1 MRNVDRAPLTTV
13 QADIWVAGRLCP
25 ELPQFNVGGY
35 LRFTGPLDL
44 DLMRTCMKRAVLRN
58 DALRLR
64 FEEENGE
71 PYQWVEDESPVI
83 ATIDFSEDA
92 DPRAACHSWMARS
105 FDRPFPL
112 RRSRMYEL
120 ALLVE
125 SESVTYAYLNAHHLV
140 TDGWGGRLLLRQ
152 ASEDYAR
159 LLSNGAGA
167 GEPPSS
173 SYLAVARARAE
184 RPRPAPGE
192 ADREHYRAALAGVA
206 PALFPRR
213 ATGGPAGDSP
223 IDGAVTGDSH
233 PAGAGGPAGVRP
245 AAGGR
250 HSFPID
256 RALVDRITARGE
268 SPFTVVASVLATYLA
283 RIHRTDRVV
292 LGVPV
297 LNRRTH
303 VERRTVGHFANE
315 LPLPVRVDGARP
327 LADLAAEVQT
337 TLRAL
342 WAHQGVSRGDLLRG
356 VALPDGGRQLYD
368 VTLSWMRWPRP
379 EPIPGVAQQT
389 MARSRLHD
397 GHALAVLVNDFD
409 DGPLTVDLDYAP
421 DVFDADFPIEA
432 LGRHVVTLLRNAL
445 DEPDRPLARTPMLPP
460 VERDRLTRGLNDTR
474 ADLPDDLTVHGLF
487 ARQAART
494 PDRTALVVDGTDET
508 VSYAD
513 LDARANQVAR
523 ALRDAGIGRGDRVAV
538 LADRGPG
545 LLTAILGTLKAG
557 GAYVAV
563 EPDHPPARLRH
574 LLTDSGARVLVVT
587 GDTPPPPVD
596 PGVAVCHLKAMTDR
610 PTAPLEPVADGADL
624 AYVCYTSGSTGRPKG
639 VLIEHRSVVN
649 RLAWMQRRYPL
660 TGDDVLVQKTPVS
673 FDVSVWE
680 LFWWALAGAR
690 LVLPEPEV
698 RRDPAVLLRT
708 VARQGVSVVHFVPS
722 MLGPFLDLLADDP
735 AARADAAGL
744 RLVFAS
750 GEELPPR
757 HVDRFHRLLPA
768 GPPAPRLVNLY
779 GPTEATVDVSH
790 FECRPD
796 PAGRTAR
803 VPIGRPID
811 NIQLYVLGPG
821 DEPQPVGAPGE
832 LCIAGI
838 GVARGYLDRPE
849 LTAQRFGVDPVTGG
863 RLYRTGDL
871 ARWLADG
878 TVEYLGRLDDQVK
891 IRGNRVEPGEV
902 QHALAAVPGVREA
915 VVVARTDPAR
925 GTHLVGYYRAD
936 ADLDPAWLRAQLLHG
951 LPDYLVP
958 ALFHRLDRIPLTAH
972 GKLDPAALPDPAAGS
987 ATDPAVGPV
996 DGGPPAGAARAD
1008 AGTGPGPRDE
1018 VERTL
1023 AAIWARVLG
1032 VPSVGIHQDW
1042 FAVGGDSILALR
1054 VGAEAARHGLHVTV
1068 ADLVA
1073 RPTVAAL
1080 AAHARAATPP
1090 DGDQDAPPEPFGLV
1104 SHLDRAALGD
1114 AQDAFPATRLQLG
1127 LLFHGSEREDATAYH
1142 DVFRYSLRL
1151 PWDEVAFRAAHARLL
1166 DRHPALR
1173 SSFDLGGCSEP
1184 LQVVHARVTG
1194 GLDVADLRDL
1204 DAAAADAEV
1213 LAHMRQRRR
1222 HRYAFDRAPL
1232 HLMRVHLLPSGAVD
1246 LVFSF
1251 HHVLLDGWSVATV
1264 VGDLLRTYLRLVGVD
1279 IDPPRAAA
1287 LPSPAAYVVEERRA
1301 ADSVAT
1307 RDFWRARLDG
1317 AELTQIEGCRQ
1328 YEPPGDEGTIIRHV
1342 PLPDDLQDRI
1352 RGFATAHGLPVK
1364 SVLLAAHCLLLRL
1377 YSGAAD
1383 VTTGLVTHGRP
1394 DRPGAELVAGLF
1406 LNTVPLRVTPGARTW
1421 LELVRQV
1428 HGQERECH
1436 PHRRYPLHAIV
1447 GDRGGEPV
1455 FETAFNYVHMHVL
1468 TPLLELPE
1476 VELLGFDTWE
1486 ETNFTLLVNVFVSPA
1501 DRRVSLRV
1509 DADGRTLTP
1518 AQTDLL
1524 IDAYLRILARI
1535 VADPQGEP
1543 DFGFL
1548 AAAPQPA
1555 GPPLEAPGDV
1565 GRRLAA
1571 HARNTPDAVAITFDA
1586 PPADAANGAGPPSAA
1601 ASDGPVASDGPA
1613 VPGGPPRRWT
1623 YARLDEMVDRIAVG
1637 LLRAGVRP
1645 GQLVGIALDRSP
1657 EMIAAIYGIARAGAA
1672 CVPLDVTYPAE
1683 RIAAMVE
1690 QARPARIVTHRRH
1703 RGLVGDPAT
1712 VLDVADLLAGP
1723 AVTDEAVA
1731 LPRVTADDLLYVL
1744 FTSGSTGVP
1753 KGVAM
1758 THGAL
1763 DNYQAWQIRAA
1774 SAAVGGTT
1782 LQYAPLSFDVSFQ
1795 EILTTISA
1803 GGILRIIDEDLR
1815 RDVPALLRLLDREA
1829 VARIFLPYVALQQ
1842 LAEAAELLGIHP
1854 RALRVVISSGEQLR
1868 VTAEIRRFL
1877 AALPAGAVLENQYGP
1892 TETHLVTAYPMT
1904 GDPARWP
1911 NLPPIGP
1918 AIDGVEM
1925 HLLDERMRPVP
1936 TGVTGELYYGGNQV
1950 TRGYHGRPGLT
1961 AERCVPNPFGPPGSR
1976 LYRTGDLARYLPN
1989 GDLIWVARTDTQTKI
2004 RGFRVEPLEVEMAV
2018 MELAA
2023 EYPGIREAAV
2033 VARRREGVDSYLA
2046 AFLVGDPDAVDLA
2059 DVRGRLR
2066 ASLPEHLVP
2075 ARWQWLPVMPLTP
2088 SGKRNDRALRELPLD
2103 LAEAPR
2109 VAPRDRY
2116 ERVVADI
2123 AADLLHL
2130 PAVGAH
2136 DNLFELG
2143 GTSLTAMRLVVMLEK
2158 RFGVAVPVSAF
2169 VATPTVAGVAALLRS
2184 GGADLT
2190 FDPLVPIR
2198 ARGDRRP
2205 LFLVHPL
2212 GGNVLC
2218 YVPLARHLG
2227 ADQPL
2232 YALQAA
2238 GVDAGTEPLRTV
2250 PELAAAYLDA
2260 IRRIQP
2266 DGPYVIGGW
2275 SFGGVVAFEM
2285 ARQLRDSGAGVDRLI
2300 LLDPIAR
2307 RPGDPVPV
2315 ADDVL
2320 LDWFFWEL
2328 MRLGHDGP
2336 PVRGV
2341 PAELAT
2347 PEAKLDFIASRA
2359 GESGVLRPGSTRGSV
2374 RRLFAVFRANWE
2386 AIISYRPEVV
2396 DQDITLLRAADPLP
2410 AVLKPMHDL
2419 AGTLHLDPR
2428 NGWGELTTG
2437 RVDVIDVPGD
2447 HLVLMDEPYVVEV
2460 GRRITGLLAGD
2471 APARRPV
2478 GDAR

>member
-1 MRNVDRAPLTTV
+1 MKNVDRAPLTTV
-13 QADIWVAGRLCP
+13 QADIWVASRLCP

-44 DLMRTCMKRAVLRN
+44 ELMRTCMNRAVLRN

-83 ATIDFSEDA
+83 ATIDFSGEV

-152 ASEDYAR
+152 ASEGYAR
-159 LLSNGAGA
+159 LLRT
-167 GEPPSS
+167 GETVEEPQP
-173 SYLAVARARAE
+173 SYLAVARARAAQPRSAGRE
-184 RPRPAPGE
+184 R
-192 ADREHYRAALAGVA
+192 DLDHLRAALAGVT

-213 ATGGPAGDSP
+213 ATSDPAD
-223 IDGAVTGDSH
+223 
-233 PAGAGGPAGVRP
+233 AGAAGS
-245 AAGGR
+245 AR
-250 HSFPID
+250 HSFLID
-256 RALVDRITARGE
+256 RALVDRITARGA
-268 SPFTVVASVLATYLA
+268 SPFTFLASAVAAYLT
-283 RIHRTDRVV
+283 RIHRTEQVV

-327 LADLAAEVQT
+327 LADLVAGVQE

-342 WAHQGVSRGDLLRG
+342 WTQQGRSRGDLLRG

-379 EPIPGVAQQT
+379 EPIPGIEQQT
-389 MARSRLHD
+389 MVRSRLHD
-397 GHALAVLVNDFD
+397 RHVLAVLVNDFD
-409 DGPLTVDLDYAP
+409 DGPLRVDLDYAP
-421 DVFDADFPIEA
+421 DVFDEDFPIEA
-432 LGRHVVTLLRNAL
+432 LGRHVVTLIRNAL
-445 DEPDRPLARTPMLPP
+445 DRPDRPLAETPMLTPA
-460 VERDRLTRGLNDTR
+460 ERDRLTRGLNDTHV
-474 ADLPDDLTVHGLF
+474 DLPADLTVHGLF
-487 ARQAART
+487 ERQAART

-523 ALRDAGIGRGDRVAV
+523 ALRDAGIGCGDRVAV

-557 GAYVAV
+557 GAYVAI
-563 EPDHPPARLRH
+563 EPDHPESRVRH
-574 LLTDSGARVLVVT
+574 VLTDSGAGVLVVT
-587 GDTPPPPVD
+587 GDTPPPPVG

-610 PTAPLEPVADGADL
+610 PTSPVEPVATGADL

-649 RLAWMQRRYPL
+649 RLAWMQRCYPL
-660 TGDDVLVQKTPVS
+660 HSDDVLVQKTPVS

-690 LVLPEPEV
+690 VVLPEPEV
-698 RRDPAVLLRT
+698 RRDPAALLRT

-722 MLGPFLDLLADDP
+722 MFGPFLDLLADAP
-735 AARADAAGL
+735 ASRADATSL

-757 HVDRFHRLLPA
+757 HVDRFHRLLCA
-768 GPPAPRLVNLY
+768 GPPAPDGTPGPRLVNLY

-796 PAGRTAR
+796 PAGPATR

-838 GVARGYLDRPE
+838 GVARGYLGRPE
-849 LTAQRFGVDPVTGG
+849 LTAQRFGTDPVTGG

-878 TVEYLGRLDDQVK
+878 NIEYLGRLDDQVK

-915 VVVARTDPAR
+915 VVVARTGPVR

-936 ADLDPAWLRAQLLHG
+936 ADLDPAWLRAQLLHR
-951 LPDYLVP
+951 LPDFMVP
-958 ALFHRLDRIPLTAH
+958 AFFHRLDRIPLTPN
-972 GKLDPAALPDPAAGS
+972 GKLDQAALPDPATGS
-987 ATDPAVGPV
+987 DEGRGLTD
-996 DGGPPAGAARAD
+996 DGGPHDFAD
-1008 AGTGPGPRDE
+1008 RVVAGTGPAPSDE
-1018 VERTL
+1018 VEQTI

-1032 VPSVGIHQDW
+1032 VPSVGTDQNW
-1042 FAVGGDSILALR
+1042 FAIGGDSILALR

-1080 AAHARAATPP
+1080 AAHARTALPPAQEAAL
-1090 DGDQDAPPEPFGLV
+1090 PEPFELV
-1104 SHLDRAALGD
+1104 SHLDRAGLGD

-1127 LLFHGSEREDATAYH
+1127 LLFHGSEREDSTAYH
-1142 DVFRYSLRL
+1142 DVFRYSIRL
-1151 PWDEVAFRAAHARLL
+1151 PWDEAAFRAAHDRLL
-1166 DRHPALR
+1166 DRHPVLR

-1184 LQVVHARVTG
+1184 LQIVHARVTG
-1194 GLDVADLRDL
+1194 GLDIVDLRDH
-1204 DAAAADAEV
+1204 DAATADAEV
-1213 LAHMRQRRR
+1213 LTHMRQRRR
-1222 HRYAFDRAPL
+1222 HRYAFDHAPL

-1264 VGDLLRTYLRLVGVD
+1264 VGDLLRDYLHLVGVD
-1279 IDPPRAAA
+1279 IDPPRAAV

-1301 ADSVAT
+1301 LASAAA
-1307 RDFWRARLDG
+1307 RDFWTTRLDG
-1317 AELTQIEGCRQ
+1317 AELTQIEGFRQ
-1328 YEPPGDEGTIIRHV
+1328 YEPPGDEGVIVRHV
-1342 PLPDDLQDRI
+1342 PLPGDLEDRV
-1352 RGFATAHGLPVK
+1352 RGFAAAHGLPVK

-1377 YSGAAD
+1377 YAGTTD

-1394 DRPGAELVAGLF
+1394 DRAGAELVAGLF
-1406 LNTVPLRVTPGARTW
+1406 LNTVPLRITPGARTW

-1428 HGQERECH
+1428 HRQEQECH

-1447 GDRGGEPV
+1447 GDRGGEPI

-1468 TPLLELPE
+1468 TPLLELPQ
-1476 VELLGFDTWE
+1476 VELLGFDPWE

-1548 AAAPQPA
+1548 AAAPQPV
-1555 GPPLEAPGDV
+1555 GPALEAPSDV
-1565 GRRLAA
+1565 VRRLAD
-1571 HARNTPDAVAITFDA
+1571 HARRTPTAVAVTFDA
-1586 PPADAANGAGPPSAA
+1586 PDALADAPPCE
-1601 ASDGPVASDGPA
+1601 
-1613 VPGGPPRRWT
+1613 WT
-1623 YARLDEMVDRIAVG
+1623 YARLDATVDRIAIG
-1637 LLRAGVRP
+1637 LLRSGVRP

-1657 EMIAAIYGIARAGAA
+1657 EMIAAIYGVARAGAA
-1672 CVPLDVTYPAE
+1672 CVPLDVTYPRE
-1683 RIAAMVE
+1683 RIAAMVA
-1690 QARPARIVTHRRH
+1690 QARPTRIVAHRRH
-1703 RGLVGDPAT
+1703 WDLIEDPST
-1712 VLDVADLLAGP
+1712 VLDVADLVAEPTATEGP
-1723 AVTDEAVA
+1723 VAEPTVDDAVA
-1731 LPRVTADDLLYVL
+1731 LPRITPDDLLYVL

-1774 SAAVGGTT
+1774 SAAAGGIT

-1803 GGILRIIDEDLR
+1803 GGTLRIIDEHLR

-1829 VARIFLPYVALQQ
+1829 VERIFLPYVALQQ
-1842 LAEAAELLGIHP
+1842 LAEAAELLGIVP

-1868 VTAEIRRFL
+1868 VTPEIRRFL
-1877 AALPAGAVLENQYGP
+1877 AALPADAVLENQYGP
-1892 TETHLVTAYPMT
+1892 TETHLVTAYPMS
-1904 GDPARWP
+1904 GDPARFP

-1918 AIDGVEM
+1918 AINGVEM
-1925 HLLDERMRPVP
+1925 HLLDELMRPVP
-1936 TGVTGELYYGGNQV
+1936 TGVTGELYYGGIQV

-2004 RGFRVEPLEVEMAV
+2004 RGFRVEPLEVEVAI
-2018 MELAA
+2018 MELAG

-2033 VARRREGVDSYLA
+2033 VARRREGVDSFLA
-2046 AFLVGDPDAVDLA
+2046 AFLVGDPDTVDLA
-2059 DVRGRLR
+2059 DVRRRLR
-2066 ASLPEHLVP
+2066 ATLPEHLVP
-2075 ARWQWLPVMPLTP
+2075 ARWQWLPRMPLTP

-2109 VAPRDRY
+2109 VAPRDRH
-2116 ERVVADI
+2116 ERIVAEI
-2123 AADLLHL
+2123 AAELLHL
-2130 PAVGAH
+2130 SAVGVH

-2169 VATPTVAGVAALLRS
+2169 VATPTVAGVADLLRR

-2198 ARGDRRP
+2198 AEGDRPP

-2218 YVPLARHLG
+2218 YVPLARHLS

-2238 GVDAGTEPLRTV
+2238 GVDAGTEPLRSV
-2250 PELAAAYLDA
+2250 PELARAYLDA
-2260 IRRIQP
+2260 IRRVRP
-2266 DGPYVIGGW
+2266 EGPYAIGGW

-2285 ARQLRDSGAGVDRLI
+2285 ARQLHETGADQVDRLI

-2307 RPGDPVPV
+2307 RSSDPVPV

-2336 PVRGV
+2336 PARGV
-2341 PAELAT
+2341 PAELTT
-2347 PEAKLDFIASRA
+2347 PEAKLDFIAGRA
-2359 GESGVLRPGSTRGSV
+2359 GESGVLRPGSSRGSV
-2374 RRLFAVFRANWE
+2374 RRLFEVFRANWE

-2396 DQDITLLRAADPLP
+2396 DQDIALLRAADPLP

-2419 AGTLHLDPR
+2419 AGSMHLDPH

-2447 HLVLMDEPYVVEV
+2447 HLVLMDEPYVAEV
-2460 GRRITGLLAGD
+2460 ARRITELLAG
-2471 APARRPV
+2471 ATPARRPI